1 MQRCTQ
7 PSRCLSSAPWH
18 FQLPSKQV
26 SEHFTLKSSTLLL
39 LGKTSINSSSKLNSL
54 KSLKS
59 IGVGGL
65 MLISLGVLASY
76 LSSLLYLKVSI
87 SSLNFKLSFFP
98 FRCLRF
104 LQSLQPLHLLFLSCI
119 SSHISLRSSFP
130 FCCSS
135 IVNHV
140 LTPLVAS

>member
-65 MLISLGVLASY
+65 MLIPLGVLASY

-98 FRCLRF
+98 FSLSGVFDFFNLFNLFTFCSCLASPHTPHF
-104 LQSLQPLHLLFLSCI
+104 VPASLSAARPS
-119 SSHISLRSSFP
+119 
-130 FCCSS
+130 
-135 IVNHV
+135 
-140 LTPLVAS
+140 